1 MSTKKTQ
8 SKQASGSNVIDAPSS
23 VMTLEQTMA
32 VSLKVNMPKNQIH
45 SLWDYTKT
53 IYVLYLYEFT
63 FDMNQKNERT
73 NMGCLWFELIMLC
86 WQNEHIR
93 VGVKLQPGYY

>member
-32 VSLKVNMPKNQIH
+32 VSLKVNMPKKNKFIVYDNTLKQ
-45 SLWDYTKT
+45 YMFY
-53 IYVLYLYEFT
+53 IY
-63 FDMNQKNERT
+63 MN
-73 NMGCLWFELIMLC
+73 LPLI
-86 WQNEHIR
+86 
-93 VGVKLQPGYY
+93 